1 MAFWEMAPAWSPGV
15 YRRFGASLSAAGVSR
30 PTRKKVRHPPADA
43 LHIMDARGFRAAR
56 IPANIPSISAPA
68 WFVSIGS
75 VAGMPG
81 VIARVSLKGY
91 RELKAD
97 RRNRI
102 QPGLCSPLAVHG
114 ASGLGGVGV
123 LLEGRDLG
131 VAQAPDVGEL
141 GVERSPGRLVS
152 GLVVAKHHDG
162 VAGVEE
168 LGGEG
173 LEVIPFGGEAEEDAL
188 CNGGMADVGI
198 AVGVKEVLRFVPD
211 NGGIHAG
218 EDSRAVATGEGCVEA
233 LDEINVRLGHEKGSP
248 VPRSSVQESRPYRFS
263 PPRIPLL
270 GPRAT
275 PQKARSPNP
284 R

>member
-1 MAFWEMAPAWSPGV
+1 MAFWRIDPPLSPSV

-43 LHIMDARGFRAAR
+43 LHIMDARGFHAAR
-56 IPANIPSISAPA
+56 ITAKLPSISAPA

-81 VIARVSLKGY
+81 VIARGSLKGY

-173 LEVIPFGGEAEEDAL
+173 LEVIPFGGETEEDAL
-188 CNGGMADVGI
+188 CNGGMAHVGI
-198 AVGVKEVLRFVPD
+198 AVGVREVLRFVPD
-211 NGGIHAG
+211 NSGIHAG
-218 EDSRAVATGEGCVEA
+218 EDRSEEHTSELQSLRHLVC
-233 LDEINVRLGHEKGSP
+233 RLLLEKKK
-248 VPRSSVQESRPYRFS
+248 R
-263 PPRIPLL
+263 
-270 GPRAT
+270 
-275 PQKARSPNP
+275 
-284 R
+284 